1 MSAGNVIG
9 MSFAGKEEKIVH
21 NQVVSAMVKLLIF
34 SGIIVIICGIA
45 VIIIARKIKE
55 PLEIIARNLQLLSNG
70 ELQPHKN
77 ATSNVT
83 EIDSII
89 QSRKKMSATL
99 QDIVKKVQQASEDLL
114 SSGNQLRSRQICYP

>member
-45 VIIIARKIKE
+45 VIIIAR
-55 PLEIIARNLQLLSNG
+55 NLQLLSNG
-70 ELQPHKN
+70 ELQPYKN

>member
-1 MSAGNVIG
+1 
-9 MSFAGKEEKIVH
+9 
-21 NQVVSAMVKLLIF
+21 MVKLLIF

-70 ELQPHKN
+70 ELQPYKN